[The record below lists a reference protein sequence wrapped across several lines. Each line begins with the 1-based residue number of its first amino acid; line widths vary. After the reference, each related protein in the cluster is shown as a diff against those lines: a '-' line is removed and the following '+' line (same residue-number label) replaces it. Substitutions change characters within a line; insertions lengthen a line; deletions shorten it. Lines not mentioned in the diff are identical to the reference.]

1 MIKLLAAS
9 ALLISIAFATQA
21 QSGYLLRPTGEK
33 ISFESMKAGEQ
44 YLLKYITFSH
54 EEVAKTIPL
63 NKIAQIRV
71 MSFEFVADDHQKVRY
86 QIKLKSG
93 RVLEVD
99 VAKQWKFQLA
109 SKAAKTDQL
118 KKQIYLTGSSDAQLI
133 DRIVFTEER
142 WP

>member
-54 EEVAKTIPL
+54 EEVAKTIPP
-63 NKIAQIRV
+63 NKIALFYPRILAAVTTPFQNN
-71 MSFEFVADDHQKVRY
+71 QT
-86 QIKLKSG
+86 
-93 RVLEVD
+93 
-99 VAKQWKFQLA
+99 AK
-109 SKAAKTDQL
+109 
-118 KKQIYLTGSSDAQLI
+118 
-133 DRIVFTEER
+133 R
-142 WP
+142 